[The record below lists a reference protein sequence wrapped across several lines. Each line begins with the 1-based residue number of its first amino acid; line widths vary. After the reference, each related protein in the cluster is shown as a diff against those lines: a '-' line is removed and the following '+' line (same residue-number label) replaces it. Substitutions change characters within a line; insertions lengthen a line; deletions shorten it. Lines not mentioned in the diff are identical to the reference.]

1 MEPAQPVVSFSPDL
15 TRSRLTVFFRP
26 ILAIPHILWL
36 YLYGIGASVMFI
48 GHWFVAIFTGTTP
61 QSTYDFLVGHQA
73 YSTRV
78 SAYMLYLTND
88 WPPFDNDDPY
98 AATLHMPAPREVVQG
113 RASSF
118 FRTLL
123 AIPALFVAYGYG
135 IALYVV
141 VILAWFAI
149 MVTGRMPAGF
159 QRFGERAMTYSA
171 RLSSYTYL
179 LQRVYPKMVDAQTQ
193 RTMVGAPAVPAI
205 DATSTGP
212 FS

>member
-1 MEPAQPVVSFSPDL
+1 MEPTQPVLSFSPDL

-26 ILAIPHILWL
+26 LLVIPHLVWL

-48 GHWFVAIFTGTTP
+48 GHWVVAIFTGRTP
-61 QSTYDFLVGHQA
+61 KATYDFLVGYQA

-78 SAYMLYLTND
+78 SAYVLLLTNG
-88 WPPFDNDDPY
+88 WPPFDNEEAY
-98 AATLHMPAPREVVQG
+98 EVTLHMPVPREEVQG
-113 RASSF
+113 RLSSF

-123 AIPALFVAYGYG
+123 AIPAMFVAFGYG

-159 QRFGERAMTYSA
+159 QRFGERALTYSE
-171 RLSSYTYL
+171 RFSSYTYL
-179 LQRVYPKMVDAQTQ
+179 LQRVYPQMVDPDTQ
-193 RTMVGAPAVPAI
+193 GTIVGPSATAAL
-205 DATSTGP
+205 DAGHAGP